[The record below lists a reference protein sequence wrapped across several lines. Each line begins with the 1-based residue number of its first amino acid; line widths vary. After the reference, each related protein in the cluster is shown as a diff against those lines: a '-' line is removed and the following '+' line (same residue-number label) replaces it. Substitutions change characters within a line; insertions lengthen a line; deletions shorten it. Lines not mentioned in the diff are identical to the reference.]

1 MRKYESGSYLQQEK
15 YRLEEVSVW
24 LYKVWCAKYNQC
36 TILGFKVFEYKQVDN
51 ILEIDFEWYA
61 LETKDI
67 TKHGLFQMVEDPLTR
82 EYFPYG
88 IFYSE
93 HNKINCTF
101 KSKAECD
108 ELAENSSIERLRGS
122 ETYFDWSDS
131 RLPDKLI
138 ADLFDYR
145 CPDSI
150 GLKIIKK
157 FNLLDINSKIPEYL
171 PSRLIPHVEKSVA
184 TYRDYLQQ
192 IINHG

>member
-1 MRKYESGSYLQQEK
+1 MRKYESGSYSQQEK
-15 YRLEEVSVW
+15 YRLEEVSAW
-24 LYKVWCAKYNQC
+24 LYKIWCAQYIQC
-36 TILGFKVFEYKQVDN
+36 SILGFKIFEYKQFDN
-51 ILEIDFEWYA
+51 ILEMDFEWYA

-67 TKHGLFQMVEDPLTR
+67 TKRGLFQMVGDPLPR

-93 HNKINCTF
+93 HYKINCTF
-101 KSKAECD
+101 KSKADCD
-108 ELAENSSIERLRGS
+108 NLAENSSIEILRSS
-122 ETYFDWSDS
+122 ETYLDWSDS

-157 FNLLDINSKIPEYL
+157 FNLLDIKSKIPECL
-171 PSRLIPHVEKSVA
+171 PIRLIPHLEKSVA
-184 TYRDYLQQ
+184 IYRSFLICQ
-192 IINHG
+192 NF